1 MLGLIAIFLAKIAE
15 VTLTTMR
22 MLYINKGAKIHASV
36 IGFVEVLIW
45 LQVASVVLI
54 GINENPAKMI
64 VYALGFAAGSFVGL
78 LIEDKIGLGYSRLE
92 IITNKEEGEVL
103 ASELRKLGKAVTIT
117 EAAGKDGEKIILS
130 TFVRRKAKGVVL
142 NKIEQLDI
150 KGVVTVSEIQKV
162 YGGFGLKK

>member
-130 TFVRRKAKGVVL
+130 TFVRRKAKGIVL

>member
-1 MLGLIAIFLAKIAE
+1 MIGLIFIFIAKIAE
-15 VTLTTMR
+15 VSLTTMR
-22 MLYINKGAKIHASV
+22 MIYINKGAKVHASV

-45 LQVASVVLI
+45 LQVASVVLV

-64 VYALGFAAGSFVGL
+64 VYALGFAAGSYVGL
-78 LIEDKIGLGYSRLE
+78 MIEDKIGLGYSRLE
-92 IITNKEEGEVL
+92 VITTKQEGEIL
-103 ASELRKLGKAVTIT
+103 ADKLRELGKAVTIT
-117 EAAGKDGEKIILS
+117 DAKGKDGNKIILS
-130 TFVRRKAKGVVL
+130 TFVRRKSKGIVL

>member
-92 IITNKEEGEVL
+92 IITNKEEGEIL

-130 TFVRRKAKGVVL
+130 TFVRRKAKGIVL
-142 NKIEQLDI
+142 NKIEQLNI